1 MQNYDYIITGS
12 GASGLMLAYRMAKD
26 SFFDNASILIID
38 KEKKTSNDR
47 TWCFWENG
55 EGEWDEL
62 LHKSWDKILF
72 ESNIYKNTIPLQSYA
87 YKMLRSGVFYDK
99 LWNFIET
106 KNNISFIKANVT
118 SILDTAEGAFVETSI
133 GQYRAVKLLN
143 SVDFDQ
149 KYTRQ
154 EEYPVLLQHFTG
166 WFVETKKIILMIR
179 LLLLWI
185 LLSIKKGILGLCMF
199 YQFHPTK
206 HCLNIPC
213 SQKKY

>member
-72 ESNIYKNTIPLQSYA
+72 ESFTYCE
-87 YKMLRSGVFYDK
+87 VF
-99 LWNFIET
+99 LF
-106 KNNISFIKANVT
+106 NV
-118 SILDTAEGAFVETSI
+118 
-133 GQYRAVKLLN
+133 
-143 SVDFDQ
+143 
-149 KYTRQ
+149 
-154 EEYPVLLQHFTG
+154 FT
-166 WFVETKKIILMIR
+166 
-179 LLLLWI
+179 
-185 LLSIKKGILGLCMF
+185 
-199 YQFHPTK
+199 
-206 HCLNIPC
+206 
-213 SQKKY
+213 